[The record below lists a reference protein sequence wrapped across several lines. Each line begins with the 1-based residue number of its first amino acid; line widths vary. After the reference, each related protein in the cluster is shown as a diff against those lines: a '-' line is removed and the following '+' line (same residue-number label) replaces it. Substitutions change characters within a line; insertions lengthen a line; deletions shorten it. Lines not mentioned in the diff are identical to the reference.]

1 MSRRFRNGIRTRR
14 SPGPW
19 AWSCGGVRARA
30 RYLCEARCAIAI
42 KAASNHTE
50 RSAYRARRNANQTQI
65 NVWEMG
71 FMMYPSNPIFLIP
84 AAPRSDF
91 GPDLGIWYAT
101 GGAEGGG
108 GPAPVA
114 ARSYRG

>member
-1 MSRRFRNGIRTRR
+1 
-14 SPGPW
+14 
-19 AWSCGGVRARA
+19 VRARA

-108 GPAPVA
+108 GPAPAA